1 MYSAPAASAAYA
13 ASAAS
18 AASVATQVVPD
29 PQFILALEAIPA
41 EDWCR
46 TWAAG
51 RTFMLRRTSKK
62 VRQAVDNIRP
72 PAVVRSRWN
81 FWYNYS
87 DSDSESIQK
96 IEIMARGLE
105 QMKERCTITSFVMS
119 NTTMDIKSFAFL
131 VRTLGSIAQGL
142 LHLEFSSCSICDD
155 KTTELIELLENC
167 QALKSLVLSNN
178 SFTTPIVL
186 LLSPVLSRLNN
197 LSHIDFTYNEI
208 RNIGVAMIGKL
219 LGQCPALRH
228 VDLSYNDFGDKGATA
243 LANALSK
250 YNVLSRLSINNC
262 NISNIGAER
271 LFGVLS
277 QCPTLAYLELHS
289 NLINDAGVC
298 RIVEMLSECSALKTL
313 IHLNISYNKFGSI
326 GSEKIA
332 EMLHN
337 VPTLKCSYSYQTK
350 WSSCIYQ
357 GALM

>member
-1 MYSAPAASAAYA
+1 MYSSTTNTTNTTKIAIAICDDPHLPDLSF
-13 ASAAS
+13 
-18 AASVATQVVPD
+18 VAV
-29 PQFILALEAIPA
+29 LEAVPA

-46 TWAAG
+46 TWPAE
-51 RTFMLRRTSKK
+51 RTIMLRMTSKR
-62 VRQAVDNIRP
+62 VREAVDNMHSP
-72 PAVVRSRWN
+72 VVVRTRWN

-96 IEIMARGLE
+96 IEIMARGFE

-119 NTTMDIKSFAFL
+119 NISMDIKSFAFL

-186 LLSPVLSRLNN
+186 LLSPVLSKLNN

-208 RNIGVAMIGKL
+208 RNIGVAMIGQL

-228 VDLSYNDFGDKGATA
+228 VDLSYNDFGDKGASA
-243 LANALSK
+243 LACALSK
-250 YNVLSRLSINNC
+250 NNVLSRLSINNC
-262 NISNIGAER
+262 DIGNTGAER
-271 LFGVLS
+271 LFGVLW
-277 QCPTLAYLELHS
+277 QCPTLVHLELNR
-289 NLINDAGVC
+289 NLINDAGAAMIAGVL
-298 RIVEMLSECSALKTL
+298 VQCSALTCL
-313 IHLNISYNKFGSI
+313 DISYNKFGSI

-332 EMLHN
+332 KMLHN
-337 VPTLKCSYSYQTK
+337 VPTLKCSYSYN
-350 WSSCIYQ
+350 S
-357 GALM
+357 